1 MCCVPWDIKIRSGR
15 VSTGAGS
22 ARALEPGLCVHRV
35 VQGGLPDASPDERPA
50 GRCRAGGAAAVGR
63 CPGPCAD
70 AAVVRRGPGRGLGG
84 DLCQGGPDRRPLADL
99 GAARPLRARGH
110 RPRALVR
117 ALGRMVERTSPPW
130 RRRSSGRQSARGS
143 TSGWPAR
150 GSAGRA
156 RRERAP
162 GSPGALPGGGVT
174 PGLPLGRT
182 GRYSR
187 WHE

>member
-50 GRCRAGGAAAVGR
+50 GWCRAGGAAAVGR

-130 RRRSSGRQSARGS
+130 RRRSSGPSVGEGFDVRLAGTRIRGARSSRTGTRFTWS
-143 TSGWPAR
+143 SSGWRRDAR
-150 GSAGRA
+150 TAAWTHRA
-156 RRERAP
+156 LLSLA
-162 GSPGALPGGGVT
+162 
-174 PGLPLGRT
+174 
-182 GRYSR
+182 
-187 WHE
+187 